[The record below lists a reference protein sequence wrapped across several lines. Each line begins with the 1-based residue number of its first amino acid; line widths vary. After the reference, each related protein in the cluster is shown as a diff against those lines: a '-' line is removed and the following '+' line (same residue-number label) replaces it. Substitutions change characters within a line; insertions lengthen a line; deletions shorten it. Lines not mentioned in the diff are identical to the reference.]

1 MSLGD
6 GSVRSGASGSSVD
19 LKGAIEEVSPVL
31 IGAVTASRFI
41 DRHDLIMTITLGS
54 LHLSVMNNWS
64 DVHFM
69 IGLLFKRFLD
79 VFGTSIV
86 LGGSGLIIILNIHI
100 LRRK

>member
-64 DVHFM
+64 DVHFT
-69 IGLLFKRFLD
+69 IGLFFKRLLD
-79 VFGTSIV
+79 VSETSIV
-86 LGGSGLIIILNIHI
+86 LGRYGLIRI
-100 LRRK
+100 